1 MGREE
6 RKVKEYIVHAPKN
19 NPCAIEDYTSFYG
32 EPIEELVRCKDCK
45 HRFEGEIFPNCC
57 EVLMEMSLWLVEI
70 PVKDDWHCGSGER
83 KEE

>member
-1 MGREE
+1 MAQTEWIISIDDDLKDIDELFVGNIR
-6 RKVKEYIVHAPKN
+6 
-19 NPCAIEDYTSFYG
+19 DG
-32 EPIEELVRCKDCK
+32 EQLIRCKDCK
-45 HRFEGEIFPNCC
+45 HRFEGEIFSNCC